1 MRLGGERAPREAE
14 RGQAQPGNERRGGG
28 RGAEASVGPALPGC
42 GGCNP
47 GMSDVVER
55 TLLSAL
61 PGWLGQQQQQQKHE
75 AAAGLGG
82 GGGGGGPARPGRSAS
97 ASRLGGLIRSIT
109 ALASKHEEEKLIH
122 QELNNLKATVSAPT
136 TNLKLMKECMVRMI
150 YCEMLG
156 YEASFGYIHAIK
168 LAQQGNLFEKRV
180 GYLAISLFLHEN
192 HELLVLL
199 VNTVVKDLQS
209 TNLMEVCMALT
220 AASQLFPQEMIPAV
234 LPLIEDKLQH
244 SKEIIR
250 RKAVQALYKFYL
262 IAPNQVQ
269 HIHDKFRRALCDRDV
284 GVMAAS
290 LHIYLQMVKE
300 DSSEYKDL
308 TSSFVTI
315 LKQVVGGKLPVDY
328 NYHNTPAPW
337 LQIQLLRILR
347 LLGKDD
353 PGTSEL
359 MYDVLDE
366 SLRRA
371 EINHNITYA
380 ILFECV
386 HTIYAIHPKPD
397 LLEKAAKCIGKFVL
411 SPKINLKYL
420 VFSPTL
426 GLKALTYVI
435 QQDPNLAL
443 QHQMTIIECLEHP
456 DPIIKRETLELLYR
470 ITNEQNVTVIVQ
482 KMLDY
487 INQSKEEYTIINIA
501 GKIAELAEKYAPNNE
516 WFIQTMNAVF
526 SVGGDK
532 MHPDILN
539 SFLRLLAE
547 GFEDE
552 KEDIQLRFHAVQSYL
567 SLLQDKNAVYP
578 QKFIQVMSWVLGEYS
593 YLLQNVDPEVVL
605 ASLYRILKS
614 NATCETKVWIMA
626 AISKTASRTTS
637 SKTVEKFLL
646 EFSASLDT
654 SMRQQAFELKCLY
667 ENKEL
672 MKRLFP
678 LDASCKNMVVDASL
692 SFLDGFV
699 AEGLNRG
706 ALPYKPHHQRQ
717 EEKLSQEKA
726 LNFEPYGESLSQSF
740 PVSRIAGRQSP
751 TGISLGSDNSVE
763 TGQKENSSLKL
774 DGVKK
779 LWSKEGYLPQKKN
792 QEEKEEKTTEAALQ
806 GVPSVETVAS
816 TFPSQPKEEVTDH
829 TEGAKEKQQLASA
842 LFVGLGSQNSTN
854 LMGKT
859 DSEAQ
864 KFTKKSK
871 MNKES
876 SLPMESA
883 PTTSLFQEGL
893 TGEKDPFVS
902 NGHLKFR
909 KASLHSPEIPE
920 SKTMLDRSH
929 SLPEGG
935 LNEKSLDHP
944 FSPSSSFTHDHV
956 DVFHPSPSSPAL
968 VQKQLSLTPRLPEEA
983 AQHPHLDIS
992 ELCGN
997 ESLLVYF
1004 SKVWKEDHLLIFLCL
1019 ANKSSSVLK
1028 DVSLEFQHSEHFK
1041 MVENLDCQLAVLE
1054 SEKMESFQRY
1064 VEMEKPCSSGNIFGC
1079 ISYPLELDVRLRF
1092 SISLELLDFIRPMKM
1107 STDEFGNLWLS
1118 ISNEVRQ
1125 NLKVASSQ
1133 GTLSLM
1139 LDTFQQKLKLHI
1151 VDIIGNEGIAACRL
1165 LPSTPCLLHCRLHG
1179 GTLALWFRSPCSA
1192 LPDCLLYQ
1200 CQKVMEES

>member
-1 MRLGGERAPREAE
+1 
-14 RGQAQPGNERRGGG
+14 
-28 RGAEASVGPALPGC
+28 
-42 GGCNP
+42 
-47 GMSDVVER
+47 MSDVVER
-55 TLLSAL
+55 TLSAL
-61 PGWLGQQQQQQKHE
+61 PGWLGQQRE
-75 AAAGLGG
+75 PAAALGG
-82 GGGGGGPARPGRSAS
+82 GGGGGGPARPGRSA
-97 ASRLGGLIRSIT
+97 ATSRLGGLIRSIT

-122 QELNNLKATVSAPT
+122 QELNNLKATVAAPT
-136 TNLKLMKECMVRMI
+136 TTLKLMKECMVRMI

-234 LPLIEDKLQH
+234 LPLVEDKLQH

-290 LHIYLQMVKE
+290 LHIYLQMMKE
-300 DSSEYKDL
+300 DPSECKDL

-315 LKQVVGGKLPVDY
+315 LKQVVGGKLLADY

-337 LQIQLLRILR
+337 LQIQLLRILG

-353 PGTSEL
+353 PRTSEL
-359 MYDVLDE
+359 MYEVLDE

-386 HTIYAIHPKPD
+386 HTIYTIHSRSD

-420 VFSPTL
+420 
-426 GLKALTYVI
+426 GLKALTYVV

-443 QHQMTIIECLEHP
+443 QHQITIIECLEHP

-516 WFIQTMNAVF
+516 WFIRTMNAVF

-532 MHPDILN
+532 MHPDVLN
-539 SFLRLLAE
+539 NFLRLLAE

-552 KEDIQLRFHAVQSYL
+552 KEDVQLRFHAVQSYL
-567 SLLQDKNAVYP
+567 SLLEDKNAVYP
-578 QKFIQVMSWVLGEYS
+578 QKFLQVMSWVLGEYS

-614 NATCETKVWIMA
+614 NATSETKAWIVA
-626 AISKTASRTTS
+626 AISKTASRATG
-637 SKTVEKFLL
+637 SKTVEKFLF

-654 SMRQQAFELKCLY
+654 SMRQQAFELKYLY
-667 ENKEL
+667 QNKEL

-678 LDASCKNMVVDASL
+678 LDASCKNVVVDASL

-699 AEGLNRG
+699 AEGLDRG

-726 LNFEPYGESLSQSF
+726 LNFEPYGDSFSRSF
-740 PVSRIAGRQSP
+740 PASRITGRLSP
-751 TGISLGSDNSVE
+751 TGLSLGSDNSVE
-763 TGQKENSSLKL
+763 TGQKENNSLKL
-774 DGVKK
+774 EGVKK
-779 LWSKEGYLPQKKN
+779 LWSKEGYLPQKKSP
-792 QEEKEEKTTEAALQ
+792 EEREEITTEAALQ
-806 GVPSVETVAS
+806 GGPSVETVAG
-816 TFPSQPKEEVTDH
+816 TFPLQPKEET
-829 TEGAKEKQQLASA
+829 TEVAERTNEKQRLASA
-842 LFVGLGSQNSTN
+842 LFVGLGSQSSTN
-854 LMGKT
+854 LMGKA
-859 DSEAQ
+859 DSTAQ
-864 KFTKKSK
+864 KFTRKLK
-871 MNKES
+871 MNEAFPNES
-876 SLPMESA
+876 SLPMESST
-883 PTTSLFQEGL
+883 TTSLFPEAL
-893 TGEKDPFVS
+893 TEKKDLFLN

-909 KASLHSPEIPE
+909 KASLNSAEMPEY
-920 SKTMLDRSH
+920 KTVLDRSH
-929 SLPEGG
+929 SLPEGE
-935 LNEKSLDHP
+935 LNEKSLDHQ
-944 FSPSSSFTHDHV
+944 FSPSSLFTHGHM
-956 DVFHPSPSSPAL
+956 DVFHPSPSSPTKIR
-968 VQKQLSLTPRLPEEA
+968 KQLLQLTPRLPEEA
-983 AQHPHLDIS
+983 SQHPHSDIS
-992 ELCGN
+992 ELCSN

-1004 SKVWKEDHLLIFLCL
+1004 SKVWKEDCFLVFLFL
-1019 ANKSSSVLK
+1019 ANKSPSVLK
-1028 DVSLEFQHSEHFK
+1028 DVRLEFQHSEHFK
-1041 MVENLDCQLAVLE
+1041 MVDGLDCPLAVIE
-1054 SEKMESFQRY
+1054 NKNIESFQMY
-1064 VEMEKPCSSGNIFGC
+1064 VEMEKPCSSGKIFGC
-1079 ISYPLELDVRLRF
+1079 ISYPLELEVHLRF
-1092 SISLELLDFIRPMKM
+1092 SLSLELLDFIRPMKM
-1107 STDEFGNLWLS
+1107 STDEYGKLWLS
-1118 ISNEVRQ
+1118 ISNEVKQ
-1125 NLKVASSQ
+1125 NLKVAPSQ
-1133 GTLSLM
+1133 GTLSMM
-1139 LDTFQQKLKLHI
+1139 LDILQQKLKLHI
-1151 VDIIGNEGIAACRL
+1151 VDIIGKWES
-1165 LPSTPCLLHCRLHG
+1165 LPLSTKQLM
-1179 GTLALWFRSPCSA
+1179 WFRLMKPSKE
-1192 LPDCLLYQ
+1192 LPGIDFPKSLLLLQ
-1200 CQKVMEES
+1200 NVGTGTTEGC